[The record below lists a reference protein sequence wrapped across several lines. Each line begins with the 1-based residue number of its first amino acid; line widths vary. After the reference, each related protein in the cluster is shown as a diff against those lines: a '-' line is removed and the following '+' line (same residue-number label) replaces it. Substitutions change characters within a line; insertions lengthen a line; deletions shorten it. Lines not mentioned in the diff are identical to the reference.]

1 LKPLKLPNEDK
12 SFNIF
17 NNRLVEVEHKLPAG
31 KTDERES
38 DSEKERK
45 CAELRQERIMKLSQ
59 IMGYEEALSHWRDGI
74 TDYELKWELESAL
87 RVPPEV
93 RYQKRKE
100 HWNGHESSWTTRG
113 INNGYDGYGC
123 NQFTGC
129 IPSCRFYAE
138 TGRIE
143 DNEVIKEHEEEN
155 KKYKERREEENRRL
169 GFNDDDS
176 DDIKKQKWQEIHK
189 LKNRILDQQLE
200 YLHAHQHTWQSS
212 EELKAI
218 ETAAYADYY
227 SNNKNNNSEQE
238 QQSQ

>member
-1 LKPLKLPNEDK
+1 
-12 SFNIF
+12 
-17 NNRLVEVEHKLPAG
+17 V
-31 KTDERES
+31 
-38 DSEKERK
+38 
-45 CAELRQERIMKLSQ
+45 
-59 IMGYEEALSHWRDGI
+59 
-74 TDYELKWELESAL
+74 
-87 RVPPEV
+87 
-93 RYQKRKE
+93 
-100 HWNGHESSWTTRG
+100 
-113 INNGYDGYGC
+113 
-123 NQFTGC
+123 
-129 IPSCRFYAE
+129 FYAE

-227 SNNKNNNSEQE
+227 NNKNNNNNNNL
-238 QQSQ
+238 